1 MSDGLDASF
10 FPSKSWKESHGWP
23 CTIDLLI
30 SDKAETSVEVTF
42 HQGLGRRAVRYHR
55 SPKDWVTEQLAQKE
69 LRTRDEDR
77 RLVVRTAV
85 CTRTIG
91 PKLFFS
97 FESLALGAYSSATF
111 YESSQWGLG
120 KSLSVSKC

>member
-1 MSDGLDASF
+1 MPLL
-10 FPSKSWKESHGWP
+10 FPSKSWNESHGWS

-30 SDKAETSVEVTF
+30 SDRAETSVEVTS

-55 SPKDWVTEQLAQKE
+55 SQKDWVTEQLAQKK

-97 FESLALGAYSSATF
+97 FESLALGVYLSAIV

-120 KSLSVSKC
+120 KSLNVSKC